1 MGSRTELTLGENGK
15 KKFTT
20 VLDRSNVS
28 INYLFDNFNYVAPP
42 VQRSLKVNNSDPTLV
57 TEIYFRYTNQD
68 NLNIS
73 DILSTI
79 GTGDVILLQS
89 SADATKSYV
98 YNITGAVTDQGTYY
112 KMIVTYS
119 QTGLGGNFAL
129 QESVGVLFVKNV
141 NTAGFTKNTDTDVS
155 SNGWVLDE
163 DDMASN
169 DPTKVPTQQ
178 SVKQYV
184 DNNVPSTI
192 KLAAWEFKSYN
203 DKDGVTYQND
213 GGSASDGSAKI
224 TEMIAG
230 AYIPSGYRATA
241 YTVYASSPIAV
252 EIFENQLDDVTAV
265 SKGTGNANTQVNMT
279 NVNSTSTNYLSITLV
294 ELGQD
299 IYGASIEIE
308 KIP

>member
-15 KKFTT
+15 KQFTT

-129 QESVGVLFVKNV
+129 QESVGVLFVKN
-141 NTAGFTKNTDTDVS
+141 
-155 SNGWVLDE
+155 
-163 DDMASN
+163 
-169 DPTKVPTQQ
+169 
-178 SVKQYV
+178 V